1 MGKLYLSAPLPFV
14 GQKRMFAKEFIKVL
28 DQFKDKTVF
37 VDLFGGS
44 GLLSH
49 ITKYQRPD
57 AKVVY
62 NDYDG
67 YRFRLQ
73 AIPQTNALLK
83 DLREIAKE
91 TPRSKP
97 IRGEARERI
106 FERIIREEREKGY
119 VDFITISSSLMFS
132 MKYQLSVDG
141 MRKETLY
148 NNIRK
153 ADYPDCKDYLSGLTI
168 TSCDYKELYEQ
179 YKDIPGVVFLVDPP
193 YLSTEVGTYKMYWRL
208 SDYLDV
214 LTVLQDKPFVYFTS
228 NKSSIIELCEWLGN
242 NDTIGNP
249 FKDCRK
255 VEFNAHMNYA
265 AKYTDIMLY
274 KLEIHSKIV
283 VRLNSTHT

>member
-1 MGKLYLSAPLPFV
+1 MKKLYLSAPLPFM
-14 GQKRMFAKEFIKVL
+14 GQKRMFAKEFIRVL
-28 DQFKDKTVF
+28 EQFNDKTVF

-49 ITKYQRPD
+49 ITKHQRPD
-57 AKVVY
+57 ATVVY

-67 YRFRLQ
+67 YCERLR
-73 AIPQTNALLK
+73 AIPRTNALLS
-83 DLREIAKE
+83 DLRTIAKDV
-91 TPRSKP
+91 PRHKP
-97 IRGEARERI
+97 IKGEARERI
-106 FERIIREEREKGY
+106 FERIICEEQEYGY

-153 ADYPDCKDYLSGLTI
+153 ADYPDCEDYLSGLTI

-179 YKDIPGVVFLVDPP
+179 YKDIPDVVFLVDPP

-255 VEFNAHMNYA
+255 VEFNTHMNYA

-274 KLEIHSKIV
+274 KKQDGILCNKAA
-283 VRLNSTHT
+283 